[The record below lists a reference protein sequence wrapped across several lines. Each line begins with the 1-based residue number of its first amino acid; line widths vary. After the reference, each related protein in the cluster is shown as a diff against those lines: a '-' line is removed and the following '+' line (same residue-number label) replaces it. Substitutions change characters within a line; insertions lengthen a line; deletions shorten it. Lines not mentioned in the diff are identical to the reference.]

1 MPVNKNIHMG
11 HKTPED
17 TGNEMTSQE
26 PESQQIEHFV
36 FHAEKILAVIRQNRG
51 DGIAADDQLV
61 NLLNLQDTINMLRRN
76 DKHFQA
82 LADANLIGVGFADLN
97 GNMTY
102 INDEMLRMMG
112 YTRADFETGRIN
124 WENCLAPE
132 ILPATGSLTRHL
144 MEKAVISTHEWAFIR
159 PDGGRTPFLGAAAQV
174 KSDADSHVIIGLDLT
189 QVREAENRKWK
200 SDQRLRMAADSL
212 DIGVF
217 EWNLSKDTAFWEN
230 EQMYTIF
237 GRTRE
242 QGPLNFSD
250 FVEHA
255 LYYTDRSD
263 FLQTFS
269 KARQPE
275 NIFGYSCRIQQQ
287 DQSKPRW
294 IEITGKFYNNHLDS
308 SLCMIGLV
316 KDISQQKQYEHS
328 IIQVNEVLEQRAQER
343 TARIRNQ
350 ADRLRVLANR
360 LGQVEQKE
368 RKRLAG
374 VLHDHIQPLVVGA
387 RMQLW
392 EIQRKDKIDA
402 AHETARKIEGILE
415 ETLVELRSLT
425 VDLSPSAIL
434 NDGLMG
440 GMNWLSTYMEKKF
453 NFKIDVFAKNEVDPI
468 SENTCY
474 LLFQCVK
481 ELLFNAVKY
490 SGEEQARIAIE
501 RTRDHKIR
509 LIVSDNGKGF
519 DLEQVTGTDIHQSM
533 TSLGLFSIEERLKD
547 IGGRMKINSAPG
559 QGAAITLTA
568 PAGEKYENNF
578 PLMDRRKGDPK
589 KGSRISVRPP
599 KDRIG
604 IIIVDDHKLLREG
617 LTGLLQM
624 ETDFEVLGEAAD
636 APTAVELAETLLP
649 DVVIMDVNLGET
661 NGMDATRQI
670 LSRDPDIKV
679 IALSMHSDKKV
690 RNDMHEA
697 GASVFLN
704 KSIPSDDLI
713 TKIREALSDN

>member
-1 MPVNKNIHMG
+1 MG
-11 HKTPED
+11 HKTPEN
-17 TGNEMTSQE
+17 TGNEMTSPE
-26 PESQQIEHFV
+26 PVPQQIENFV
-36 FHAEKILAVIRQNRG
+36 FHAENILAVIRQNTA
-51 DGIAADDQLV
+51 DGITAEDQLV
-61 NLLNLQDTINMLRRN
+61 KLLNLKDTINMLRRT
-76 DKHFQA
+76 DKNFHV
-82 LADANLIGVGFADLN
+82 LADANLIGVGFADIN
-97 GNMTY
+97 GNTTY
-102 INDEMLRMMG
+102 INDEMLRMTG
-112 YTRADFETGRIN
+112 YARADFEAGRIN

-132 ILPATGSLTRHL
+132 FRPATGTLTQQL
-144 MEKAVISTHEWAFIR
+144 MEQAVISTHEWAFLR

-174 KSDADSHVIIGLDLT
+174 KTDADSHVIIALDLT

-217 EWNLSKDTAFWEN
+217 EWNLTKNTAFWEN
-230 EQMYTIF
+230 EQIYTIF

-250 FVEHA
+250 FVEQS
-255 LYYTDRSD
+255 LYYSDRCD
-263 FLQTFS
+263 FLQAFS

-287 DQSKPRW
+287 DQNMPRW
-294 IEITGKFYNNHLDS
+294 IQITGKFYNNHLDS

-328 IIQVNEVLEQRAQER
+328 IVQINEVLEQRARER
-343 TARIRNQ
+343 TTRIRNQ

-360 LGQVEQKE
+360 LGRVEQKE

-392 EIQRKDKIDA
+392 EILRKNEIDA
-402 AHETARKIEGILE
+402 AHETARKIENILE
-415 ETLVELRSLT
+415 ETLAELRSLT

-440 GMNWLSTYMEKKF
+440 GMHWLGTYMEKKF
-453 NFKIDVFAKNEVDPI
+453 NFRIDVFAKNEIDPI
-468 SENTCY
+468 SENTCF
-474 LLFQCVK
+474 LLFQCAK
-481 ELLFNAVKY
+481 ELLLNAVKY
-490 SGEEQARIAIE
+490 SGEDHARIAIE
-501 RTRDHKIR
+501 RTEDHKIR
-509 LIVSDNGKGF
+509 IIVSDNGKGF
-519 DLEQVTGTDIHQSM
+519 DLEHATGTQQNM
-533 TSLGLFSIEERLKD
+533 VSLGLFSIEERLKD
-547 IGGRMKINSAPG
+547 IGGRMVIVSAPG
-559 QGAAITLTA
+559 QGATITLTA
-568 PAGEKYENNF
+568 PAGEKYENNWPF
-578 PLMDRRKGDPK
+578 MDRRKGDRK
-589 KGSRISVRPP
+589 NVSLRSIRPP

-604 IIIVDDHKLLREG
+604 ILIVDDHKLLREG

-624 ETDFEVLGEAAD
+624 ETDFEVVGEAAD
-636 APTAVELAETLLP
+636 APTAVELAENLLP

-670 LSRDPDIKV
+670 LSKDPDIKV

-690 RNDMHEA
+690 INDMYEA
-697 GASVFLN
+697 GASAFLN
-704 KSIPSDDLI
+704 KSIPSDDLV
-713 TKIREALSDN
+713 TKIRESLSAN